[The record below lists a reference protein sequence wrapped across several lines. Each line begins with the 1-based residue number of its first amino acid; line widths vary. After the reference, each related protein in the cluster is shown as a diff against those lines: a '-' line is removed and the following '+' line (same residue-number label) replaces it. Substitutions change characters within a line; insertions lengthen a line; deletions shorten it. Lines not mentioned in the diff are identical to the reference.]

1 MNCGRHL
8 PAEAR
13 FCADCGA
20 PTDSELTRM
29 AAPSVPP
36 RQVHPVVQT
45 PPAQEQLQ
53 PAHSGARPDIR
64 RRDAQNLDDAERVIF
79 NARPTLIFVGLGYVA
94 AVIGAI
100 LLMALLGFT
109 GWVTSWLIYVPLG
122 LALLLIP
129 AFYHLKRNLV
139 RYTLTDSKIE
149 IDTGFFSRRTRNIP
163 LRNIQDVT
171 VSVSLLQRLLGFGD
185 IVIDDASEVGGQTVL
200 DNIPHARRHAD
211 MLLREL
217 RRWR

>member
-1 MNCGRHL
+1 MNCGRVL
-8 PAEAR
+8 PADAR
-13 FCADCGA
+13 FCADCGT

-29 AAPSVPP
+29 ASPSP
-36 RQVHPVVQT
+36 RTTPQVQPLVMQPT
-45 PPAQEQLQ
+45 PPALYTP
-53 PAHSGARPDIR
+53 PAPPDIR
-64 RRDAQNLDDAERVIF
+64 RREAGDAERVIF
-79 NARPTLIFVGLGYVA
+79 NARPTLLFVGLGYAAA
-94 AVIGAI
+94 AVGAL

-129 AFYHLKRNLV
+129 AFYHLKRNMV

-149 IDTGFFSRRTRNIP
+149 IDSGFLSRTTRNIP

-171 VSVSLLQRLLGFGD
+171 VSVSLMQRLLGFGD
-185 IVIDDASEVGGQTVL
+185 IVIDDASEQAGHTVL
-200 DNIPHARRHAD
+200 DNIPHPRRHAD

-217 RRWR
+217 RRWK